1 MVKHI
6 LNQTI
11 QSIRS
16 VNMNNGERISR
27 KLEHVFVLLSAQRD
41 EQATKL
47 LQQVFDELNDIKYCF
62 KSVSEMIKHVKELE
76 DANG

>member
-1 MVKHI
+1 MVKHT

>member
-1 MVKHI
+1 MTK
-6 LNQTI
+6 
-11 QSIRS
+11 
-16 VNMNNGERISR
+16 GEKISR

-76 DANG
+76 DANDTTR

>member
-1 MVKHI
+1 MTK
-6 LNQTI
+6 
-11 QSIRS
+11 
-16 VNMNNGERISR
+16 GEKISQ
-27 KLEHVFVLLSAQRD
+27 KLQHVFVLLSAQRD

-76 DANG
+76 DANDTTC

>member
-1 MVKHI
+1 M
-6 LNQTI
+6 T
-11 QSIRS
+11 R
-16 VNMNNGERISR
+16 GEKISR
-27 KLEHVFVLLSAQRD
+27 KLEHVFVLLGAQRD

-76 DANG
+76 DANDTTC

>member
-1 MVKHI
+1 
-6 LNQTI
+6 
-11 QSIRS
+11 
-16 VNMNNGERISR
+16 MNSGERISR
-27 KLEHVFVLLSAQRD
+27 KIEHVFVLLGAQRD

-76 DANG
+76 QGNETIHKKHSKGLQQV

>member
-6 LNQTI
+6 LNPTI
-11 QSIRS
+11 LYIRS

>member
-1 MVKHI
+1 MTK
-6 LNQTI
+6 
-11 QSIRS
+11 
-16 VNMNNGERISR
+16 GEKISQ
-27 KLEHVFVLLSAQRD
+27 KLQHVFVLLSAQRD